1 MRAALVDTCCNCLES
16 TKSANKYVAALVIV
30 EVRMPYIQ
38 YDWGVFSTLFVKS
51 LVVMVGTT
59 DLLLFVHSDLKVD
72 GNCWIRSRGHLN
84 SRLVR

>member
-1 MRAALVDTCCNCLES
+1 
-16 TKSANKYVAALVIV
+16 
-30 EVRMPYIQ
+30 MPYIQ

-59 DLLLFVHSDLKVD
+59 DLLFLHSDFKVD
-72 GNCWIRSRGHLN
+72 GNYWNRCRGHLN